1 MTGGEI
7 RLTNAQ
13 PLDLIPVC
21 DKLREMGCR
30 ITEEKDAIAL
40 TAPERLRAFS
50 QLRTNPHPGFPTD
63 MQAQMLAAACVAEG
77 TSVIVENV
85 FENRLS
91 HVTDLCRMG
100 ADIRVNG
107 RMAVVTGVPRLSGMT
122 VSARDLRGGAA
133 LVLAALAAKG
143 ESTVEHA
150 ELIDRGYERLEQ
162 TLQAFGAK
170 IERVRQ

>member
-1 MTGGEI
+1 M
-7 RLTNAQ
+7 
-13 PLDLIPVC
+13 
-21 DKLREMGCR
+21 
-30 ITEEKDAIAL
+30 
-40 TAPERLRAFS
+40 
-50 QLRTNPHPGFPTD
+50 
-63 MQAQMLAAACVAEG
+63 
-77 TSVIVENV
+77 
-85 FENRLS
+85 
-91 HVTDLCRMG
+91 
-100 ADIRVNG
+100 NG

-170 IERVRQ
+170 IERVRK